1 MSQNKFPAGWDEDR
15 VRRVL
20 AHYEGQTE
28 EDALMEDE
36 AGVEPSEH
44 IVGRSRSPKTRI
56 GSSRIFISHSSKDK
70 LFAELVAAEFG
81 RANIEPWIDST
92 KILVG
97 DDIIE
102 KIGEGLKTMDLLLFI
117 VSCEALKSPWVDRE
131 LKFAS
136 RRTIKDKEIGL
147 LPFIIDETPVDAL
160 PWYAS
165 LLHARRV
172 TPDLTGARNVC
183 HQVREVLRRRAGP
196 SSSEASGE
204 IKFEG
209 DWRLDLLI
217 KPVKLGDWNAAELAA
232 LEIVK
237 ATDVSGRN
245 ELFEILLDYQD
256 FTDEDPRLWGAL
268 HTIECCVRLAPW
280 LINHGMISRMA
291 NHGNFSVRSSAASI
305 CMDLAHAASDRV
317 PLDVVVKLSSY
328 DEDWYVETPANSALK
343 AMARSFPAVL
353 RVFIQRL
360 RSTSP
365 DEREH
370 AVDEIH
376 DIASKEPE
384 ILAVEELEDA
394 LLYLRSIGDKDASR
408 RLAEALSKAKTV
420 SQKPRYRYGF

>member
-136 RRTIKDKEIGL
+136 RRTIKD
-147 LPFIIDETPVDAL
+147 
-160 PWYAS
+160 
-165 LLHARRV
+165 
-172 TPDLTGARNVC
+172 
-183 HQVREVLRRRAGP
+183 
-196 SSSEASGE
+196 
-204 IKFEG
+204 
-209 DWRLDLLI
+209 
-217 KPVKLGDWNAAELAA
+217 
-232 LEIVK
+232 
-237 ATDVSGRN
+237 
-245 ELFEILLDYQD
+245 
-256 FTDEDPRLWGAL
+256 
-268 HTIECCVRLAPW
+268 
-280 LINHGMISRMA
+280 
-291 NHGNFSVRSSAASI
+291 
-305 CMDLAHAASDRV
+305 
-317 PLDVVVKLSSY
+317 
-328 DEDWYVETPANSALK
+328 
-343 AMARSFPAVL
+343 
-353 RVFIQRL
+353 
-360 RSTSP
+360 
-365 DEREH
+365 
-370 AVDEIH
+370 
-376 DIASKEPE
+376 
-384 ILAVEELEDA
+384 
-394 LLYLRSIGDKDASR
+394 
-408 RLAEALSKAKTV
+408 
-420 SQKPRYRYGF
+420 